1 MRTLLSKSLVVKP
14 IVAIMILAFM
24 NLSFTLADNEVILK
38 AGTLIPLEVLS
49 EINTKNITTGQMID
63 LKVTREISVEKNVV
77 IPYGAIA
84 KGQVTRFEKRKGL
97 GKGASMQIQ
106 IKSVTAKDGP
116 EIMLTGGNMSEEG
129 NNKLAL
135 SIVLAIFV
143 CPLFLL
149 LKGKQAII
157 PAGTAISA
165 TVATDTYIK
174 L

>member
-1 MRTLLSKSLVVKP
+1 MSKSFVVKP

-24 NLSFTLADNEVILK
+24 NLSFTLADNEVVLK

-49 EINTKNITTGQMID
+49 EINTKNITTGQ
-63 LKVTREISVEKNVV
+63 TREISVDRNVV
-77 IPYGAIA
+77 IPFGAIA

-106 IKSVTAKDGP
+106 IKSVTAKDGT
-116 EIMLTGGNMSEEG
+116 EIMLTGGSMSEEG
-129 NNKLAL
+129 NDKLAL

-149 LKGKQAII
+149 LKGKQAVI
-157 PAGTAISA
+157 PAGTSISA

>member
-1 MRTLLSKSLVVKP
+1 MLPCKFKL
-14 IVAIMILAFM
+14 
-24 NLSFTLADNEVILK
+24 N
-38 AGTLIPLEVLS
+38 
-49 EINTKNITTGQMID
+49 
-63 LKVTREISVEKNVV
+63 
-77 IPYGAIA
+77 
-84 KGQVTRFEKRKGL
+84 
-97 GKGASMQIQ
+97 
-106 IKSVTAKDGP
+106 VTAKDGT

-135 SIVLAIFV
+135 SIVLAIFI

-149 LKGKQAII
+149 LKGEQAII

>member
-63 LKVTREISVEKNVV
+63 LKVTKEISIEKNVV

-84 KGQVTRFEKRKGL
+84 KGQVTRFEK
-97 GKGASMQIQ
+97 
-106 IKSVTAKDGP
+106 T
-116 EIMLTGGNMSEEG
+116 
-129 NNKLAL
+129 
-135 SIVLAIFV
+135 
-143 CPLFLL
+143 
-149 LKGKQAII
+149 
-157 PAGTAISA
+157 
-165 TVATDTYIK
+165 
-174 L
+174 

>member
-1 MRTLLSKSLVVKP
+1 MRTLLSKSFVVKP

-24 NLSFTLADNEVILK
+24 NLSFTLADNEVVLK

-49 EINTKNITTGQMID
+49 EINTKNITTGQIID
-63 LKVTREISVEKNVV
+63 FKVTREISVDRNVV
-77 IPYGAIA
+77 IPFGAIA

-106 IKSVTAKDGP
+106 IKSVTAKDGT
-116 EIMLTGGNMSEEG
+116 EMLTGGSMSEEG
-129 NNKLAL
+129 NDKLAL

-149 LKGKQAII
+149 LKGKQAVI
-157 PAGTAISA
+157 PAGTSISA

>member
-1 MRTLLSKSLVVKP
+1 MRTLLSKSFVVKP

-24 NLSFTLADNEVILK
+24 NLSFTLADK

-49 EINTKNITTGQMID
+49 EINTKNITTGQIID
-63 LKVTREISVEKNVV
+63 FKVTREISVDRNVV
-77 IPYGAIA
+77 IPFGAIA

-106 IKSVTAKDGP
+106 IKSVTAKDGT
-116 EIMLTGGNMSEEG
+116 EIMLTGGSMSEEG
-129 NNKLAL
+129 NDKLAL

-149 LKGKQAII
+149 LKGKQAVI
-157 PAGTAISA
+157 PAGTSISA